1 MEIEMLA
8 VNMVLVG
15 EGIRTMTYVILE
27 REIESWEE
35 RLYIMEDNL
44 LDLEEI
50 KLNGNTP
57 SNVEFKNVNM
67 KERMRN
73 LEDKIANFKKMRE
86 ELRK

>member
-1 MEIEMLA
+1 
-8 VNMVLVG
+8 
-15 EGIRTMTYVILE
+15 
-27 REIESWEE
+27 
-35 RLYIMEDNL
+35 MEDNL

-73 LEDKIANFKKMRE
+73 LEDKIANFKEMQE
-86 ELRK
+86 ELRN